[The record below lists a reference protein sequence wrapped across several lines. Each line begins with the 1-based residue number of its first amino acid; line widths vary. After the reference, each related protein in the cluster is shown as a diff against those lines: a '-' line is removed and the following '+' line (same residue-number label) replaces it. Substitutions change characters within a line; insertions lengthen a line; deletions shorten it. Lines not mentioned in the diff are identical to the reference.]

1 VRGDL
6 EMTPG
11 KMSSQAGH
19 GYTETLFV
27 CHEQRPE
34 LYERYRHKINAGS
47 KATLIAPHE
56 DALLKAAKR
65 CEAAGIPY
73 ALFYDEGHVMLP
85 HFDGNPI
92 LTALGIG
99 PVSRK
104 DAKPI
109 VSKFKLA

>member
-1 VRGDL
+1 
-6 EMTPG
+6 MPPG

-19 GYTETLFV
+19 GYTESLFV
-27 CHEQRPE
+27 CHEQSPH
-34 LYERYRHKINAGS
+34 LFKRYRDKVNAGS
-47 KATLIAPHE
+47 KATLIAPDE
-56 DALLKAAKR
+56 EALLKAAKR
-65 CEAAGIPY
+65 CEAAGIPH
-73 ALFYDEGHVMLP
+73 ALFYDEGHIMPP

-99 PVSRK
+99 PVTRK